1 MERKKDKNT
10 ENVIVNQGKSY
21 KIQIAQSVL
30 DKESVQHLS

>member
-10 ENVIVNQGKSY
+10 ENTIVNQGKSC
-21 KIQIAQSVL
+21 KIQIAQSAL